1 MRERPQGRA
10 SRPIMDFTGPMR
22 AADWQHQNGYDIRF
36 EWGAAGTVALAA
48 EAPVVVVIDV
58 LRFTT
63 AVEAAVERGAV
74 VYPCR
79 WHDPSAKAFA
89 RSRGAVLADD
99 SDPSGPSLSPLSL
112 CRLSPGDAVVLPSPN
127 GSTCAALAEEAQ
139 ASVVASCLRN
149 ASAVAAWL
157 DNSPRPVAV
166 IACGERWPDGSL
178 RPCVEDLLGAGA
190 LISHLH
196 GSRSPEAESAAAVW
210 AAAVD
215 HDVAAMLR
223 ASGSGRELRARGH
236 ADDVDYA
243 GEVGVSTVVPIL
255 VDGRFVGA
263 HAVSDPT

>member
-1 MRERPQGRA
+1 
-10 SRPIMDFTGPMR
+10 MDFTGPMTE
-22 AADWQHQNGYDIRF
+22 ADWHHQNGYDVRF
-36 EWGAAGTVALAA
+36 EWGAAGTMALAA

-74 VYPCR
+74 VYPHR
-79 WHDPSAKAFA
+79 WHDPSATAVA
-89 RSRGAVLADD
+89 RSLGAVLADG
-99 SDPSGPSLSPLSL
+99 SDPSGPSLSPVSLS
-112 CRLSPGDAVVLPSPN
+112 RLSSGDAVVLPSPN
-127 GSTCAALAEEAQ
+127 GSTCAALAEEAH

-149 ASAVAAWL
+149 ASAVATWL
-157 DNSPRPVAV
+157 DHSPHPVAV

-210 AAAVD
+210 EAVVD
-215 HDVAAMLR
+215 HDVPAMLR
-223 ASGSGRELRARGH
+223 SSGSGQELRARGH

-243 GEVGVSTVVPIL
+243 GEIGISTVVPLL

-263 HAVSDPT
+263 TGGV